1 MDKSTVTCETVE
13 EAQILA
19 PWAEAF
25 REVDSG
31 EEGVKAWMCFES
43 TADAELWDNQK

>member
-1 MDKSTVTCETVE
+1 MDKLTVICETVE
-13 EAQILA
+13 EAKLLA
-19 PWAEAF
+19 PWAETF

-43 TADAELWDNQK
+43 TQDAELWDKQE